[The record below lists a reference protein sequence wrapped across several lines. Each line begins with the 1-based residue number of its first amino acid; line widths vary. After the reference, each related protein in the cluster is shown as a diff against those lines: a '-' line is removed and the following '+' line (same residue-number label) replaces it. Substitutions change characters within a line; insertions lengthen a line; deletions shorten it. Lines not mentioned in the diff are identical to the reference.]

1 MWKKYK
7 PSDVLA
13 YSLILTLVGPTGY
26 YVLSGKIKTADDLI
40 FTFGTC
46 FVIANILVVVF
57 LFLLNISRVIFKKG
71 DKKVDK
77 AN

>member
-26 YVLSGKIKTADDLI
+26 YVLSGKVKTADELI
-40 FTFGTC
+40 FTGGAS
-46 FVIANILVVVF
+46 FVIITILVVVF

-71 DKKVDK
+71 NKRKDKSD
-77 AN
+77 